1 MDLLSLRDLPLALA
15 FGIVCL
21 WFLNQNNIEHGKKF
35 IALVAEF
42 EKAHSVVTKNY
53 ETLFSLI
60 LEERKQ
66 WLIDQRAEKAILIE
80 KLDSNTAAMTKEA
93 SEIHQLRSTL
103 TPLVL
108 LVERLAKQE
117 QTGVRRR
124 STDAKD

>member
-53 ETLFSLI
+53 ETLFLQI

-80 KLDSNTAAMTKEA
+80 KLNANTASMTKEA